1 MIVGRGIINYP
12 GGAGEGAKV
21 YMEEGWK
28 AYEARCK
35 A

>member
-12 GGAGEGAKV
+12 EGAGEGAKR
-21 YMEEGWK
+21 YREEGWK
-28 AYEARCK
+28 AYEKRCE